1 MFNSVPHTTWQ
12 DLFHNKLLDCIR
24 YECVSNAT
32 FDGVNTT
39 LTYQLRVPRA
49 VSIATDEDLE
59 LPETLTIT
67 YR

>member
-1 MFNSVPHTTWQ
+1 M
-12 DLFHNKLLDCIR
+12 
-24 YECVSNAT
+24 SNAT